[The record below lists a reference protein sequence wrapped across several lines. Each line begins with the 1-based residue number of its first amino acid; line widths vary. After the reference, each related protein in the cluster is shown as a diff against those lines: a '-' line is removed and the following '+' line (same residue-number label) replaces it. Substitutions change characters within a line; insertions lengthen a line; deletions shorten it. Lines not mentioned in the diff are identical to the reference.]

1 MAIYRYPV
9 QAPEERGSASTA
21 DGATEAID
29 YACFQRTSVKYDD
42 KGFRGYSLPGSN
54 AVKRQLNGDRVYL
67 AMPKG
72 LQTSYTP
79 SYRQIE
85 LGAAGAAAIQAVGSG
100 SQSTESM
107 AQLLGDTAGAVLPEF
122 ASGAF
127 AGAINSAAQMG
138 GLAGGIDANS
148 LQALTRGRV
157 FNPFKENVFSGIN
170 FRTHT
175 FSFKLAARSAQEA
188 KEMQSI
194 LNYFKEG
201 SVPNIGSSD
210 DTTDGGKRIE
220 SLTRSLS
227 GNRFFTVPDSFNI
240 KFIRLKPDGS
250 TDAEGDKDFMHF
262 KIHPSV
268 CTNIQVNYTPDGQ
281 YTSFKS
287 LDGDA
292 SKSIQV
298 PAINLALTFTET
310 KLITTVDI
318 NQGF

>member
-42 KGFRGYSLPGSN
+42 KGFRGYSLPSSN
-54 AVKRQLNGDRVYL
+54 SAKRRLDPDRVYL

-72 LQTSYTP
+72 LQTSYRP
-79 SYRQIE
+79 SYRQID
-85 LGAAGAAAIQAVGSG
+85 LGVVGVAAVQALNAG
-100 SQSTESM
+100 QDTESISKIIQQGANAAM
-107 AQLLGDTAGAVLPEF
+107 PEVISSTLAQTASSL
-122 ASGAF
+122 
-127 AGAINSAAQMG
+127 AQVG
-138 GLAGGIDANS
+138 GLQGGLDSNS

-157 FNPFKENVFSGIN
+157 FNPFKENIFTGMN
-170 FRTHT
+170 FREHT
-175 FSFKLAARSAQEA
+175 FNFKLLARSAQEA

-210 DTTDGGKRIE
+210 DQRGTKKIE
-220 SLTRSLS
+220 GLTRSLS

-240 KFIRLKPDGS
+240 KFIRLRPDGS
-250 TDAEGDKDFMHF
+250 ADAEGNKDFMHF

-268 CTNIQVNYTPDGQ
+268 CTGIIVNYTPDGQ

-287 LDGDA
+287 PDGDA

-298 PAINLALTFTET
+298 PALNLTLSFTET

>member
-1 MAIYRYPV
+1 MAIYRYPL

-29 YACFQRTSVKYDD
+29 YACFQRTSIKYDD
-42 KGFRGYSLPGSN
+42 KGFRGYSLPSSN
-54 AVKRQLNGDRVYL
+54 SAKRRLDPDRVYL

-72 LQTSYTP
+72 LQTSYRP
-79 SYRQIE
+79 SYRQID
-85 LGAAGAAAIQAVGSG
+85 LGVVGVAAVQALNAG
-100 SQSTESM
+100 QDTESISKIIQQGANAAM
-107 AQLLGDTAGAVLPEF
+107 PEVISSTLAQTASSL
-122 ASGAF
+122 
-127 AGAINSAAQMG
+127 AQVG
-138 GLAGGIDANS
+138 GLQGGLDSNS

-157 FNPFKENVFSGIN
+157 FNPFKENIFTGMN
-170 FRTHT
+170 FREHT
-175 FSFKLAARSAQEA
+175 FNFKLLARSAQEA

-210 DTTDGGKRIE
+210 DQRGTKKIE
-220 SLTRSLS
+220 GLTRSLS

-240 KFIRLKPDGS
+240 KFIRLRPDGS
-250 TDAEGDKDFMHF
+250 ADAEGNKDFMHF

-268 CTNIQVNYTPDGQ
+268 CTGIIVNYTPDGQ

-287 LDGDA
+287 PDGDA

-298 PAINLALTFTET
+298 PALNLTLSFTET

>member
-1 MAIYRYPV
+1 MAIYRYPL

-54 AVKRQLNGDRVYL
+54 SVKRELNDDRVYL

-85 LGAAGAAAIQAVGSG
+85 LGAAGAAAIQAIADGDG
-100 SQSTESM
+100 STEAM
-107 AQLLGDTAGAVLPEF
+107 AAKISDTAKAVLPEF

-127 AGAINSAAQMG
+127 AGAINSAAQMAGLQG
-138 GLAGGIDANS
+138 GVDANS

-175 FSFKLAARSAQEA
+175 FNFKLAARSEQEA

-201 SVPNIGSSD
+201 SVPNIGSADKS
-210 DTTDGGKRIE
+210 DGGTSGAE
-220 SLTRSLS
+220 NLARSLS

-240 KFIRLKPDGS
+240 KFIRLRPDGS
-250 TDAEGDKDFMHF
+250 TDSEGDKDFMHF
-262 KIHPSV
+262 RIHPSV

-287 LDGDA
+287 PDGDA
-292 SKSIQV
+292 TKSIQV
-298 PAINLALTFTET
+298 PAITLALTFTET